1 MTIEKLEKLLSEG
14 EGYTLEYKENV
25 NSLSDSVFETVSSFS
40 NRYGG
45 YILLGIRE
53 VERGT
58 KKIGEVIG
66 VNPEKISDMKQNFIN
81 LLNNPQ
87 KMTPSLYLNLE
98 EIEYRGMIVLW
109 VYVPVSSQI
118 EICCGKIYDRNGDAD
133 QDVTTSADLVANISN
148 RKSASYIERKI
159 FPYAAVDDL
168 HMELVSQARQMAINR
183 IKDHPWGNMADMEL
197 LRSAGLYEKD
207 MESGKEGFNM
217 ACILLFG
224 KPETIQSCVPG
235 YKTDAIYRVENCD
248 RYDDRLIVE
257 NNLIESYN
265 LLIDFIKKHTDDKF
279 FLIDGI
285 SMSVRTAI
293 AREIV
298 SNLLVHREFK
308 SAFPAKLVIE
318 KDRIWTENWS
328 RTQWKGR
335 ISLENFTPYPKN
347 PIIAKFFVNIGY
359 ADSLG
364 SGVRNLY
371 KYTKIYS
378 NEEPDFEENDVF
390 RLIVPMKPARIM
402 LADDSVSS
410 EVTEK
415 VTDVT
420 EKVTDVT
427 EKTIVKL
434 LRDNSEYKTV
444 ELAEMLGISRKT
456 ISIKLKKLKEKGIV
470 VRVGSDRKGCWKIY
484 Q

>member
-1 MTIEKLEKLLSEG
+1 MA
-14 EGYTLEYKENV
+14 V
-25 NSLSDSVFETVSSFS
+25 NKF
-40 NRYGG
+40 
-45 YILLGIRE
+45 
-53 VERGT
+53 
-58 KKIGEVIG
+58 
-66 VNPEKISDMKQNFIN
+66 
-81 LLNNPQ
+81 
-87 KMTPSLYLNLE
+87 
-98 EIEYRGMIVLW
+98 
-109 VYVPVSSQI
+109 
-118 EICCGKIYDRNGDAD
+118 
-133 QDVTTSADLVANISN
+133 
-148 RKSASYIERKI
+148 
-159 FPYAAVDDL
+159 
-168 HMELVSQARQMAINR
+168 
-183 IKDHPWGNMADMEL
+183 KDHPWGNMTDMEL

-235 YKTDAIYRVENCD
+235 YKTDAIYRVENLD

-257 NNLIESYN
+257 NNLMESYD
-265 LLIDFIKKHTDDKF
+265 LLIDFIPASNESSGHTPLLAAGYLIKKHTDDKF
-279 FLIDGI
+279 FLIDGVNV
-285 SMSVRTAI
+285 SLRTAI

-308 SAFPAKLVIE
+308 SAFPAKLIIE

-378 NEEPDFEENDVF
+378 NAEPDFEENDVF
-390 RLIVPMKPARIM
+390 KLIVPMRPAGAT
-402 LADDSVSS
+402 LTNNGKSS
-410 EVTEK
+410 EVTKVTEK

-420 EKVTDVT
+420 EKRIL
-427 EKTIVKL
+427 EL
-434 LRDNSEYKTV
+434 LKDNAKYKTV
-444 ELAEMLGISRKT
+444 ELAEMLDISRKT
-456 ISIKLKKLKEKGIV
+456 VSVKLKNLREKGIIE
-470 VRVGSDRKGCWKIY
+470 RVGSDRKGYWNIY
-484 Q
+484 L